1 MKPVSGEVDSMENSL
16 MTLKYHVSPTDFT
29 RAGEASSDVKHK
41 LKKLGVP
48 PEIVRKVAIAMYEG
62 EINMVIHANG
72 GEITVNITP
81 DLIHMELKD
90 VGPGIEDID
99 KAMQAGYSTA
109 PDQVRSLGFGA
120 GMGLPNMKKYSD
132 TMDIQTV
139 LGQGTTV
146 TMTVNMPE

>member
-1 MKPVSGEVDSMENSL
+1 MENSL
-16 MTLKYHVSPTDFT
+16 MSLKYHVSPTDFT
-29 RAGEASSDVKHK
+29 RAGEASSDVKNK

-48 PEIVRKVAIAMYEG
+48 PEIIRKVAIAMYEG

-72 GEITVNITP
+72 GDISVDITP
-81 DLIHMELKD
+81 DAIFMELKD

-109 PDQVRSLGFGA
+109 PDNVRSLGFGA
-120 GMGLPNMKKYSD
+120 GMGLPNMKKNSD